1 MQRIHYSG
9 ASLLTGDEIAQGIVT
24 YAHALVRV
32 GESAEVH
39 LPVRLADGGT
49 AHAMLLIGPSSEL
62 MTIDEESPFDELL
75 APELL
80 DEWREAITRMA

>member
-1 MQRIHYSG
+1 M
-9 ASLLTGDEIAQGIVT
+9 
-24 YAHALVRV
+24 
-32 GESAEVH
+32 H

-62 MTIDEESPFDELL
+62 MTIDEQSPFDELL